1 MNINHHLDEA
11 TLFSYVAGSLS
22 QGMALVVASHI
33 SVCES
38 CKARVFETEAIG
50 GALLDSIVNDDI
62 DEEINETALE
72 QALASLD
79 TDPDDGLHE
88 KANKPLSGSSN
99 TTALPDTIV
108 LPGTIALPNTAG
120 EVPVPLRDYIGD
132 SLDELQWKRFSPGF
146 YYFDVFSERRGIC
159 RLLKVAPGKSILPH
173 GHHGNELT
181 LLLRGSYAD
190 EVGRF
195 SQGDVA
201 DLDDQIEHQPLV
213 DGNEDCICLVA
224 TDSPLRFTTLL
235 GKVIQPMT
243 RF

>member
-33 SVCES
+33 SICDS
-38 CKARVFETEAIG
+38 CRDRVFETEAIG
-50 GALLDSIVNDDI
+50 GALLNEMVSDNSSDGSASVKVD
-62 DEEINETALE
+62 ETALE
-72 QALASLD
+72 QVLACLDQEEPTISLD
-79 TDPDDGLHE
+79 SSLSDGE
-88 KANKPLSGSSN
+88 SDACSPGN
-99 TTALPDTIV
+99 T
-108 LPGTIALPNTAG
+108 G
-120 EVPVPLRDYIGD
+120 EVPAPLSDYIGG
-132 SLDELQWKRFSPGF
+132 SLDAVQWKRLSPGF
-146 YYFDVFSERRGIC
+146 YYFDVFKEQRGIC

-195 SQGDVA
+195 AQGDVA

-224 TDSPLRFTTLL
+224 TDYPLRFTTLL
-235 GKVIQPMT
+235 GKVIQPIT

>member
-11 TLFSYVAGSLS
+11 TLFSYVAGSLT

-33 SVCES
+33 SICDS
-38 CKARVFETEAIG
+38 CRERVFETEAIG
-50 GALLDSIVNDDI
+50 GALLDSIVNENVSEKTDEAALAKALACL
-62 DEEINETALE
+62 DEEEGIPLSDHGMPQN
-72 QALASLD
+72 
-79 TDPDDGLHE
+79 E
-88 KANKPLSGSSN
+88 KAAHSLSIMN
-99 TTALPDTIV
+99 
-108 LPGTIALPNTAG
+108 
-120 EVPVPLRDYIGD
+120 EVPAPLNDYIGD
-132 SLDELQWKRFSPGF
+132 SLDAVQWKRFSPGF
-146 YYFDVFSERRGIC
+146 YYFDVFSEQQGIC

-181 LLLRGSYAD
+181 LLLRGSYSD

-195 SQGDVA
+195 TQGDIA

-213 DGNEDCICLVA
+213 DGHEDCICLVA

-235 GKVIQPMT
+235 GKVIQPIT

>member
-33 SVCES
+33 SICES
-38 CKARVFETEAIG
+38 CRERVFETEAIG
-50 GALLDSIVNDDI
+50 GALLDTVASGHVS
-62 DEEINETALE
+62 EELNKTALE
-72 QALASLD
+72 QALACLD
-79 TDPDDGLHE
+79 EEEPTLPASTSGYVE
-88 KANKPLSGSSN
+88 IAANTSITRNEVPAPLS
-99 TTALPDTIV
+99 
-108 LPGTIALPNTAG
+108 
-120 EVPVPLRDYIGD
+120 DYIGS
-132 SLDELQWKRFSPGF
+132 SLDDIQWKRFSPGF
-146 YYFDVFSERRGIC
+146 FYFDVFSERQGIC

-195 SQGDVA
+195 TRGDIA

-235 GKVIQPMT
+235 GKVLQPMT

>member
-1 MNINHHLDEA
+1 
-11 TLFSYVAGSLS
+11 
-22 QGMALVVASHI
+22 
-33 SVCES
+33 
-38 CKARVFETEAIG
+38 VFK
-50 GALLDSIVNDDI
+50 
-62 DEEINETALE
+62 E
-72 QALASLD
+72 Q
-79 TDPDDGLHE
+79 
-88 KANKPLSGSSN
+88 
-99 TTALPDTIV
+99 
-108 LPGTIALPNTAG
+108 
-120 EVPVPLRDYIGD
+120 
-132 SLDELQWKRFSPGF
+132 
-146 YYFDVFSERRGIC
+146 RGIC

-195 SQGDVA
+195 AQGDVA

-235 GKVIQPMT
+235 GKVIQPIT

>member
-33 SVCES
+33 SICEG
-38 CKARVFETEAIG
+38 CRERVFETEAIG
-50 GALLDSIVNDDI
+50 GALLDAAASDNVS
-62 DEEINETALE
+62 EELNQTALE
-72 QALASLD
+72 QALACLD
-79 TDPDDGLHE
+79 EEEPTLPASTLGHAE
-88 KANKPLSGSSN
+88 IAANTSISRTEVPAPLS
-99 TTALPDTIV
+99 
-108 LPGTIALPNTAG
+108 
-120 EVPVPLRDYIGD
+120 DYIGS
-132 SLDELQWKRFSPGF
+132 SLDDIQWKRFSPGF
-146 YYFDVFSERRGIC
+146 FYFDVFSERQGIC

-195 SQGDVA
+195 TRGDIA

-235 GKVIQPMT
+235 GKVLQPMT

>member
-33 SVCES
+33 SICDS
-38 CKARVFETEAIG
+38 CRERVFETEAIG
-50 GALLDSIVNDDI
+50 GALLNEMVSDNSSDSSASVKVD
-62 DEEINETALE
+62 ETALE
-72 QALASLD
+72 QVLACLDEVERTISLD
-79 TDPDDGLHE
+79 SSLSDGEPDACSPG
-88 KANKPLSGSSN
+88 N
-99 TTALPDTIV
+99 T
-108 LPGTIALPNTAG
+108 G
-120 EVPVPLRDYIGD
+120 EVPAPLSDYIGG
-132 SLDELQWKRFSPGF
+132 SLDAVQWKRLSPGF
-146 YYFDVFSERRGIC
+146 YYFDVFKEQRGIC

-195 SQGDVA
+195 AQGDVA

-235 GKVIQPMT
+235 GKVMQPIT

>member
-33 SVCES
+33 SICDS
-38 CKARVFETEAIG
+38 CRERVFETEAIG
-50 GALLDSIVNDDI
+50 GALLNEMVSDNSSDSSASVKVD
-62 DEEINETALE
+62 ETALE
-72 QALASLD
+72 QVLACLDEEEPTTSLD
-79 TDPDDGLHE
+79 STLSDGE
-88 KANKPLSGSSN
+88 AYACSPGN
-99 TTALPDTIV
+99 T
-108 LPGTIALPNTAG
+108 G
-120 EVPVPLRDYIGD
+120 EVPAPLSDYIGG
-132 SLDELQWKRFSPGF
+132 SLDAVQWKRLSPGF
-146 YYFDVFSERRGIC
+146 YYFDVFKEQRGIC

-195 SQGDVA
+195 AQGDVA

-235 GKVIQPMT
+235 GKVMQPIT

>member
-33 SVCES
+33 SICDACRE
-38 CKARVFETEAIG
+38 RVFETEAIG
-50 GALLDSIVNDDI
+50 GALLDDI
-62 DEEINETALE
+62 ASDSVSEEFNEAALE
-72 QALASLD
+72 QVLACLDEEQPTTLPASALD
-79 TDPDDGLHE
+79 HDE
-88 KANKPLSGSSN
+88 IVANTSINRSEVPAPLS
-99 TTALPDTIV
+99 
-108 LPGTIALPNTAG
+108 
-120 EVPVPLRDYIGD
+120 DYIGS
-132 SLDELQWKRFSPGF
+132 SLDDIQWKRFSPGF
-146 YYFDVFSERRGIC
+146 FYFDVFSERQGIC

-181 LLLRGSYAD
+181 LLLRGSYSD

-195 SQGDVA
+195 TPGDIA
-201 DLDDQIEHQPLV
+201 DLDDQVEHQPLV

-235 GKVIQPMT
+235 GKVLQPMT